1 MNLSLIKKIK
11 GGKSMNNKAYKV
23 MGASLLAGTAAAVIT
38 NSVSGGTSKRKMKKT
53 AQKAVNTISDIVDG
67 MTNMMK

>member
-1 MNLSLIKKIK
+1 
-11 GGKSMNNKAYKV
+11 MNNKAYKV

-38 NSVSGGTSKRKMKKT
+38 NSVSNSGTKRKMKKT
-53 AQKAVNTISDIVDG
+53 AQKAVNTISDVVDS

>member
-1 MNLSLIKKIK
+1 
-11 GGKSMNNKAYKV
+11 MNNKAYKV

-38 NSVSGGTSKRKMKKT
+38 NSVAGGTSKRKMKKT
-53 AQKAVNTISDIVDG
+53 AQKAVDTISGIVDG

>member
-1 MNLSLIKKIK
+1 
-11 GGKSMNNKAYKV
+11 

-38 NSVSGGTSKRKMKKT
+38 NSVSGGSSKRKMKKT

-67 MTNMMK
+67 MSNMVK

>member
-1 MNLSLIKKIK
+1 MNS
-11 GGKSMNNKAYKV
+11 KAYKV

-38 NSVSGGTSKRKMKKT
+38 NSVSNSGTKRKMKKT
-53 AQKAVNTISDIVDG
+53 AQKAVNTISDVVDS

>member
-1 MNLSLIKKIK
+1 MN
-11 GGKSMNNKAYKV
+11 MNSKTYKV

-38 NSVSGGTSKRKMKKT
+38 DAVSGGSSKRKMKKT

>member
-1 MNLSLIKKIK
+1 
-11 GGKSMNNKAYKV
+11 MNNKAYKV

-38 NSVSGGTSKRKMKKT
+38 NSVSSNGTKRKMKKT
-53 AQKAVNTISDIVDG
+53 AQKAVSTISDVVDS

>member
-1 MNLSLIKKIK
+1 
-11 GGKSMNNKAYKV
+11 MNNKAYKV

-53 AQKAVNTISDIVDG
+53 AQKAVNTISEIVDG

>member
-1 MNLSLIKKIK
+1 MNS
-11 GGKSMNNKAYKV
+11 KAYKV

-38 NSVSGGTSKRKMKKT
+38 NSVSSNGTKRKMKKT
-53 AQKAVNTISDIVDG
+53 AQKAVSTISDVVDS

>member
-1 MNLSLIKKIK
+1 
-11 GGKSMNNKAYKV
+11 

-38 NSVSGGTSKRKMKKT
+38 NSVSSNGTKRKMKKT
-53 AQKAVNTISDIVDG
+53 AQKAVSTISDVVDS

>member
-1 MNLSLIKKIK
+1 MNS
-11 GGKSMNNKAYKV
+11 KAYKV

-38 NSVSGGTSKRKMKKT
+38 NSVSGGASKRKVKKT